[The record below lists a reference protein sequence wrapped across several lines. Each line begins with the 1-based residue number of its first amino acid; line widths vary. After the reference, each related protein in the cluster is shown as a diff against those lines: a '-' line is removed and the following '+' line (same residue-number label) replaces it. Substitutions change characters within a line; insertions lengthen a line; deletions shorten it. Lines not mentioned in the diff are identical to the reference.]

1 MPASAA
7 RRRTKPLLVT
17 AIAVLIALAIAAA
30 GCGSSKDDWSQPH
43 ARPTAVGTL
52 GVGFTDPNRPPTPEA
67 TITPR
72 PGSWNAVR
80 PSKDYRVVLLRAGSD
95 RTVDTLATAVTG
107 WAGEVDADVKTVA
120 AKDDAD
126 LIPAIT
132 KAINLRP
139 DLIISV
145 GNSLVDPL
153 AIATANHLS
162 QQFLTVGS
170 EVAEPTENVTAADWT
185 GASFRGEGLGLPN
198 AYDPTSFTP
207 DRAGRAVRAGVAA
220 VLHGITGV
228 VLRIR

>member
-1 MPASAA
+1 MPVTA
-7 RRRTKPLLVT
+7 RRRRSL
-17 AIAVLIALAIAAA
+17 LAIATAALALAA
-30 GCGSSKDDWSQPH
+30 GCGSSSDDWSGPH
-43 ARPTAVGTL
+43 ARPTAVGAL
-52 GVGFTDPNRPPTPEA
+52 GAGFIDPNKPPAPEA
-67 TITPR
+67 TVTPR

-80 PSKDYRVVLLRAGSD
+80 PSKDYRVVLLRAGGD
-95 RTVDTLATAVTG
+95 RATQTLATAVTG
-107 WAGEVDADVKTVA
+107 WADQVHAELKTVTA
-120 AKDDAD
+120 AHSGD
-126 LIPAIT
+126 LITAIT

-153 AIATANHLS
+153 AIATANHLD

-170 EVAEPTENVTAADWT
+170 EVAEPTANVTAADWT

-198 AYDPTSFTP
+198 AYNPASFTP

>member
-1 MPASAA
+1 MPVTA
-7 RRRTKPLLVT
+7 RRRRSL
-17 AIAVLIALAIAAA
+17 LAIATAALALALTAA
-30 GCGSSKDDWSQPH
+30 GCGSSGDDWSGPH
-43 ARPTAVGTL
+43 ARPTAVGAL
-52 GVGFTDPNRPPTPEA
+52 GTGFVDAKNPPAPEA
-67 TITPR
+67 TVTPR

-80 PSKDYRVVLLRAGSD
+80 PSKDYRVVLLRAGGD
-95 RTVDTLATAVTG
+95 RPTTTLATAVTG
-107 WAGEVDADVKTVA
+107 WADQVHAELKTVE

-132 KAINLRP
+132 KAINLKP

-145 GNSLVDPL
+145 GNRLVDPL
-153 AIATANHLS
+153 AIATANHLD

-198 AYDPTSFTP
+198 AYNPASFTS

>member
-1 MPASAA
+1 MPVTA
-7 RRRTKPLLVT
+7 RRRRSL
-17 AIAVLIALAIAAA
+17 LAIATAALALALAA
-30 GCGSSKDDWSQPH
+30 GCGSSSDDWSGPH
-43 ARPTAVGTL
+43 ARPTAVGAL
-52 GVGFTDPNRPPTPEA
+52 GAGFIDPKKPPAPEA
-67 TITPR
+67 TVTPR

-80 PSKDYRVVLLRAGSD
+80 PSKDYRVVLLRAGAD
-95 RTVDTLATAVTG
+95 RATQTLATAVTG
-107 WAGEVDADVKTVA
+107 WADQVHAELKTVTA
-120 AKDDAD
+120 AHSGD
-126 LIPAIT
+126 LITAIT

-153 AIATANHLS
+153 AIATANHLD

-170 EVAEPTENVTAADWT
+170 EVAEPTANVTAADWT

-198 AYDPTSFTP
+198 AYNPASFTP